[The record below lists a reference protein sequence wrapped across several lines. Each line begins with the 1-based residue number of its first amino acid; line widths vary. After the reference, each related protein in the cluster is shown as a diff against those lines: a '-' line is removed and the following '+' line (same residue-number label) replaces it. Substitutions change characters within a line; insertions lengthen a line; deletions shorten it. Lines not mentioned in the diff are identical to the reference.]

1 MGTGVW
7 NKQIGGW
14 YPDDEPETSEY
25 EVSILISASI
35 EAQDEEEAKEIF
47 WDEMKHYASMSDIE
61 IYE

>member
-14 YPDDEPETSEY
+14 EPDDEPETSEY